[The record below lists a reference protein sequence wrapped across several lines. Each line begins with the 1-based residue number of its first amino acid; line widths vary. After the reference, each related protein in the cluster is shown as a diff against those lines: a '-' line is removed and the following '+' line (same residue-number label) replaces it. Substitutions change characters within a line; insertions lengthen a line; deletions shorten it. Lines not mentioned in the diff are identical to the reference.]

1 MYTVG
6 MSVTQQ
12 AYFMLA
18 TMVIAVP
25 TGIKISLDCNDVR
38 TIEFKTPMLWAV
50 GFYSVGGVTESFH
63 RQV

>member
-1 MYTVG
+1 MIAIGALGFVVWAHHMYTVG

-25 TGIKISLDCNDVR
+25 IGTAITIVANIKYACC
-38 TIEFKTPMLWAV
+38 
-50 GFYSVGGVTESFH
+50 VTDMPT
-63 RQV
+63 VYI